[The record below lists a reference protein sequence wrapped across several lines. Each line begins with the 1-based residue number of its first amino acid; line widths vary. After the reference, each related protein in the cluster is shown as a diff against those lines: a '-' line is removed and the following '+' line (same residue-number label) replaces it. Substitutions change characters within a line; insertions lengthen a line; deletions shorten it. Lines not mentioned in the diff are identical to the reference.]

1 MVLSVLCLR
10 TLTELIMPRGKNTN
24 VYLVCQ
30 NPKGKGKGKGK
41 GDDKK
46 CGMQNYKTRIN
57 KKTITG
63 KLEHKKFCP
72 KCNASTPHAS
82 GSEIKHSS

>member
-1 MVLSVLCLR
+1 
-10 TLTELIMPRGKNTN
+10 MPRGKNTN

-30 NPKGKGKGKGK
+30 EAVSK
-41 GDDKK
+41 DKK

-63 KLEHKKFCP
+63 KLEHKKFCA
-72 KCNASTPHAS
+72 KCNKSTLHAS